1 MTRDNKLLLDVGGTF
16 IKCSDGRQVPVDSDG
31 SPEEIVRALR
41 TAVWGEDGENTPAS
55 VRIAIPGPFD
65 YAAGTFL
72 MRHKFAAVYGENF
85 ADLVQMPRKNFR
97 YAHDVVAM
105 LLGNVTPE
113 SGNTALLTLGTG
125 LGFAMFVDGKV
136 LQNTLGSPSVPI
148 YNRPYRDGILED
160 YVSKRGI
167 AGRYGKPALSVKAI
181 ASRAIG
187 GDKRAQQVF
196 AETGSILGEAISSVL
211 SEYGINAVLLGGQIS
226 RSWQLFAPALQAQ
239 LPSGITVTPIPDFD
253 NATFLGLSRLK

>member
-1 MTRDNKLLLDVGGTF
+1 MTHDNKLLLDVGGTF

-55 VRIAIPGPFD
+55 VRIA
-65 YAAGTFL
+65 FL

-167 AGRYGKPALSVKAI
+167 AGRYGKPAFSVKAI

-226 RSWQLFAPALQAQ
+226 RSWQLFASALQAQ